1 MSELLRP
8 RRLATLLLLAI
19 TAGLA
24 VVGARGFEQ
33 KLETFQPLGFQ
44 AAAATDHWEVRAVD
58 PQFESTLEVGDR
70 IVLVNG
76 AEASRVPRLSS
87 ALRDAP
93 TAQLVVLRQDR
104 LETVE
109 YQRPPLDLNAPYLI
123 LAFIGCAYA
132 AIGLFVIWR
141 SGSAAGGL
149 LFYLWCLASAV
160 LYVFS
165 PVFPADGLGRWIYFF
180 DEAARLLLPPLTL
193 QLFLSIPRPAA
204 AERRRWMP
212 FLYLPAAVLT
222 LFQADLAWANG
233 NFLVG
238 APSPRMLVV
247 LDRIEL
253 AHLLLFAALSV
264 VVLARRL
271 AALREWEQQRQ
282 LLWLLVGMA
291 AGYLPFFLF
300 NGLPSLLGL
309 ELPES
314 LSALAVL
321 PLACVPFAFAWAV
334 LRYRLWDLGIMVRNG
349 LAYTLTLIFGLTTF
363 SLIDLAVRRTMP
375 VGLGFTRDLLTFIG
389 GILAVGLV
397 VPTHRGIHGALER
410 LQYGRAF
417 GHRRGLQR
425 VAQDLL
431 QERDLDRLCQALL
444 SEVEQALDLERGNL
458 LLLQGP
464 ALVPVRPHAG
474 LPRAVA
480 LATLRDGLWE
490 GEFETLSPIGLP
502 GESATAE
509 QQLYVAGYRYAFP
522 LRVRGQKIGLTLASL
537 RSDGQPLS
545 TEDVDI
551 VRTLLDQAALAIENA
566 QLLDQVHRQLA
577 RVTSLQRHNEEI
589 LESSPAGIVVLD
601 AEGIVASANLA
612 FAAIAG
618 RPRGELIGRQLLDL
632 FPLEAVPE
640 PGSGIRQLSF
650 SDSGGAER
658 HLQLTA
664 APLSAELADAADTA
678 DGSGAAG
685 RRRPDRVLVVQDV
698 SERVAM
704 ERALREQ
711 DRLASLGVLAAG
723 VAHEVNTPLTGI
735 SSYAQMLLADTDASD
750 PRRELLQK
758 VERQTFRASRIV
770 NGLLEFARKRDHESG
785 PVALPA
791 LLAETVDLLRERLQ
805 ARSVTVDWK
814 LPEQTPDVSGSE
826 GELQQVFTNLLLN
839 AIDAAP
845 ERGGRIEIGME
856 KAPVPAGAGATAGV
870 RVRIGDNGSGIEA
883 QHLAKV
889 FEPFY
894 TTKTGKGGTGLGLA
908 ISRSIVEQHGGRILV
923 ESQGRDLGCQFIVDL
938 PTSGN
943 ASPSTPPASPETAR
957 ERA

>member
-1 MSELLRP
+1 MSDFLRL
-8 RRLATLLLLAI
+8 RRLAVLALLVA

-24 VVGARGFEQ
+24 ALGARGFQQ
-33 KLETFQPLGFQ
+33 KLESFQPLGFVAV
-44 AAAATDHWEVRAVD
+44 AAGDNWEVRSVD
-58 PQFESTLEVGDR
+58 PSVDSHLEPGDR

-76 AEASRVPRLSS
+76 AEVGRVPHL
-87 ALRDAP
+87 ADLLRESPDAE
-93 TAQLVVLRQDR
+93 LVVLRHER
-104 LETVE
+104 LETIA
-109 YQRPPLDLNAPYLI
+109 YHRPGLDLDAPYLI
-123 LAFIGCAYA
+123 LALIGCAYL
-132 AIGLFVIWR
+132 AIGLFIIWR
-141 SGSAAGGL
+141 SGATAGGP
-149 LFYLWCLASAV
+149 LFYLWCLVSAV

-165 PVFPADGLGRWIYFF
+165 PVFPPDGLGRWIFF
-180 DEAARLLLPPLTL
+180 CDEAARLLLPPLTL
-193 QLFLSIPRPAA
+193 HLFLSIPRPAA
-204 AERRRWMP
+204 TERRRWLP

-222 LFQADLAWANG
+222 LFQADLVWMNG
-233 NFLVG
+233 SYLVG
-238 APSPRMLVV
+238 APSAPLLRV
-247 LDRIEL
+247 LDRVEL
-253 AHLLLFAALSV
+253 SHLLLFAALAV

-271 AALREWEQQRQ
+271 SVLRDWEQQRQ

-300 NGLPSLLGL
+300 HGLPVLVGL

-314 LSALAVL
+314 LSTLAVL

-349 LAYTLTLIFGLTTF
+349 LSYTLTLIFGLTTF
-363 SLIDLAVRRTMP
+363 SLIDLAVRRALP
-375 VGLGFTRDLLTFIG
+375 VDLGLARDLLTFIG
-389 GILAVGLV
+389 GIVAVGVV
-397 VPTHRGIHGALER
+397 VPAHRGIHGALER

-425 VAQDLL
+425 VAQELL

-444 SEVEQALDLERGNL
+444 TAVEEALDLERSNL

-464 ALVPVRPHAG
+464 ALVPLRPHPG
-474 LPRAVA
+474 IPRATA

-490 GEFETLSPIGLP
+490 GDFETLSAIGLP

-522 LRVRGQKIGLTLASL
+522 LLVRGHQIGLALTSL
-537 RSDGQPLS
+537 RRDRLPLS
-545 TEDVDI
+545 SEDIEI
-551 VRTLLDQAALAIENA
+551 VRALLDQAALAIENA
-566 QLLDQVHRQLA
+566 QLLDQVQRQLA

-601 AEGIVASANLA
+601 ADGSVASANLS

-618 RPRGELIGRQLLDL
+618 CARGEILGRKLLDL
-632 FPLEAVPE
+632 FPLEALPE
-640 PGSGIRQLSF
+640 PGSGMRQLSF
-650 SDSGGAER
+650 QDAAGAAR
-658 HLQLTA
+658 HLQVSA
-664 APLSAELADAADTA
+664 APLAAD
-678 DGSGAAG
+678 DLGDDLGDEHRG
-685 RRRPDRVLVVQDV
+685 HRVVIVQDV
-698 SERVAM
+698 TERVAM

-791 LLAETVDLLRERLQ
+791 LLQETVDLLRERLA
-805 ARSVTVDWK
+805 ARAVLVEWR
-814 LPEQTPDVSGSE
+814 LAAETPTVSGSE

-839 AIDAAP
+839 ALDAAP
-845 ERGGRIEIGME
+845 EQGGRIVIAIDPLPG
-856 KAPVPAGAGATAGV
+856 PRPGPARDPATAGPAELV
-870 RVRIGDNGSGIEA
+870 RVRIEDNGSGIEA
-883 QHLAKV
+883 QHLARV

-908 ISRSIVEQHGGRILV
+908 ISRSIIEQHGGSIRV
-923 ESQGRDLGCQFIVDL
+923 ESRGKDLGCRFEVEL
-938 PTSGN
+938 P
-943 ASPSTPPASPETAR
+943 ATADDTQ
-957 ERA
+957 ERS

>member
-1 MSELLRP
+1 MSEPLRL
-8 RRLATLLLLAI
+8 RRLATFLLLAA

-24 VVGARGFEQ
+24 VLGARGFQQ

-44 AAAATDHWEVRAVD
+44 AAASGDHWEVRAVD
-58 PQFESTLEVGDR
+58 PAYDSALAPGDR

-76 AEASRVPRLSS
+76 SEVSQVPRLAA
-87 ALRDAP
+87 ALRNSP
-93 TAQLVVLRQDR
+93 SSQLVVLRHER
-104 LETVE
+104 LETIE
-109 YQRPPLDLNAPYLI
+109 YQRPPLDLDASYLI
-123 LAFIGCAYA
+123 LALIGCAYA
-132 AIGLFVIWR
+132 AIGLFVVWR
-141 SGSAAGGL
+141 SGTTAGAP
-149 LFYLWCLASAV
+149 LFYLWCLVSAV

-165 PVFPADGLGRWIYFF
+165 PVFPPDELGRWIYFF
-180 DEAARLLLPPLTL
+180 DEAARLLLAPLTL
-193 QLFLSIPRPAA
+193 HLFLSIPRPLAPTAA
-204 AERRRWMP
+204 QRSRWVP

-233 NFLVG
+233 RNLAG
-238 APSPRMLVV
+238 PPSASLLAL

-253 AHLLLFAALSV
+253 AHLMLFAALAV

-271 AALREWEQQRQ
+271 TALRDWEQQRQ
-282 LLWLLVGMA
+282 LLWLVVGMA

-300 NGLPSLLGL
+300 HGLPQILGL
-309 ELPES
+309 DLPES
-314 LSALAVL
+314 LTALAVL

-334 LRYRLWDLGIMVRNG
+334 MRYRLWDLGVMVRNG
-349 LAYTLTLIFGLTTF
+349 LSYTLTLIFGLTTF
-363 SLIDLAVRRTMP
+363 SLIDLAVRRAMP
-375 VGLGFTRDLLTFIG
+375 AELGFTRDLLTFIG
-389 GILAVGLV
+389 GIVAVGLV
-397 VPTHRGIHGALER
+397 VPAHRGIHGALER
-410 LQYGRAF
+410 LQYGHALSR
-417 GHRRGLQR
+417 RRGLAR

-444 SEVEQALDLERGNL
+444 SEAEQALDLERTNL

-474 LPRAVA
+474 IPRAIA

-490 GEFETLSPIGLP
+490 GEFETLQPIGLP
-502 GESATAE
+502 GESATVE

-522 LRVRGQKIGLTLASL
+522 LLVRGTQIGLALASL
-537 RSDGQPLS
+537 RRDRQPLS
-545 TEDVDI
+545 TEDVEI

-601 AEGIVASANLA
+601 ADGRVASANLA

-618 RPRGELIGRQLLDL
+618 RTRSELLGAKLLDL
-632 FPLEAVPE
+632 FPLDALPE
-640 PGSGIRQLSF
+640 PGSGLRQLSF
-650 SDSGGAER
+650 EDATGAAR
-658 HLQLTA
+658 HLQLSA
-664 APLSAELADAADTA
+664 APLAADLSA
-678 DGSGAAG
+678 PGEEPRA
-685 RRRPDRVLVVQDV
+685 DRVLVVQDV

-704 ERALREQ
+704 ERAMREQ

-785 PVALPA
+785 PVTLPT
-791 LLAETVDLLRERLQ
+791 LLQETAELLRERIQ
-805 ARSVTVDWK
+805 ARGIVVDWQ
-814 LPEQTPDVSGSE
+814 LPEATPVVSGSE

-839 AIDAAP
+839 AVDAAP
-845 ERGGRIEIGME
+845 AQGGRIVIAIDAEPSPGC
-856 KAPVPAGAGATAGV
+856 ATPGV
-870 RVRIGDNGSGIEA
+870 RVRIEDNGSGIEA

-908 ISRSIVEQHGGRILV
+908 ISRSIVEQHGGRIRV
-923 ESQGRDLGCQFIVDL
+923 ESRGKDLGCRFVVEL
-938 PTSGN
+938 PAAGI
-943 ASPSTPPASPETAR
+943 AAR
-957 ERA
+957 GAG

>member
-1 MSELLRP
+1 M
-8 RRLATLLLLAI
+8 
-19 TAGLA
+19 
-24 VVGARGFEQ
+24 
-33 KLETFQPLGFQ
+33 
-44 AAAATDHWEVRAVD
+44 
-58 PQFESTLEVGDR
+58 
-70 IVLVNG
+70 
-76 AEASRVPRLSS
+76 
-87 ALRDAP
+87 
-93 TAQLVVLRQDR
+93 
-104 LETVE
+104 
-109 YQRPPLDLNAPYLI
+109 
-123 LAFIGCAYA
+123 
-132 AIGLFVIWR
+132 
-141 SGSAAGGL
+141 
-149 LFYLWCLASAV
+149 

-165 PVFPADGLGRWIYFF
+165 PVFPPDALGRWIYFF

-193 QLFLSIPRPAA
+193 SPAVSRATPAA
-204 AERRRWMP
+204 GEHRRWLP

-233 NFLVG
+233 AWLVG
-238 APSPRMLVV
+238 PPSARLLVS
-247 LDRIEL
+247 LDRVEL

-271 AALREWEQQRQ
+271 AALRDWEQQRQ
-282 LLWLLVGMA
+282 LLWLLVGMS

-300 NGLPSLLGL
+300 SGLPTLLGL

-314 LSALAVL
+314 LSTLAVL

-334 LRYRLWDLGIMVRNG
+334 LRYRLWDLGVMVRNG
-349 LAYTLTLIFGLTTF
+349 LSYTLTLIFGLTTF

-397 VPTHRGIHGALER
+397 IPTHRGIHGVLER
-410 LQYGRAF
+410 LQYGGALR
-417 GHRRGLQR
+417 HRRGLQR
-425 VAQDLL
+425 VAQELL
-431 QERDLDRLCQALL
+431 QERDLDRLCQVLL
-444 SEVEQALDLERGNL
+444 SETEQALDIERANL

-464 ALVPVRPHAG
+464 ALVPVRPHPG
-474 LPRAVA
+474 VPRAAA

-490 GEFETLSPIGLP
+490 GEFETLSPIGMP
-502 GESATAE
+502 GESASVE

-522 LRVRGQKIGLTLASL
+522 LLVRGQRIGLALCSL
-537 RSDGQPLS
+537 RHDRQPLS
-545 TEDVDI
+545 SEDVDI

-589 LESSPAGIVVLD
+589 LESSPAGIVVLSAD
-601 AEGIVASANLA
+601 GTVASANLA

-618 RPRGELIGRQLLDL
+618 RTRAELTGRRLLDL

-640 PGSGIRQLSF
+640 PGSGMRQLSF
-650 SDSGGAER
+650 ADATGAER

-664 APLSAELADAADTA
+664 APLAAELAEV
-678 DGSGAAG
+678 GALRA
-685 RRRPDRVLVVQDV
+685 DRVLVVQDV

-711 DRLASLGVLAAG
+711 DRLAALGVLAAG

-785 PVALPA
+785 PVTLPS
-791 LLAETVDLLRERLQ
+791 LLQETVDLLHERLQ
-805 ARSVTVDWK
+805 ARAVVVEWK
-814 LPEQTPDVSGSE
+814 LPEATPVVSGSE

-839 AIDAAP
+839 ALDAAP
-845 ERGGRIEIGME
+845 EQGGRIEVAIDAE
-856 KAPVPAGAGATAGV
+856 PAPAPATGRV
-870 RVRIGDNGSGIEA
+870 RVRIEDNGSGIEP
-883 QHLAKV
+883 QHLARV

-908 ISRSIVEQHGGRILV
+908 ISKSIVEQHGGRILV
-923 ESQGRDLGCQFIVDL
+923 ESRGRNLGCRFVVEL
-938 PTSGN
+938 PTTGN
-943 ASPSTPPASPETAR
+943 ASPLAAPSPSTSAP

>member
-1 MSELLRP
+1 MSEPLHL
-8 RRLATLLLLAI
+8 RRLATLLLLAA

-24 VVGARGFEQ
+24 VLGARGFEQ

-44 AAAATDHWEVRAVD
+44 ATPAADHWEVGAVD
-58 PQFESTLEVGDR
+58 PLFESALEPGDR

-76 AEASRVPRLSS
+76 AEVSQMPRLA
-87 ALRDAP
+87 ALLREAP
-93 TAQLVVLRQDR
+93 VAQLVVLRHEH

-109 YQRPPLDLNAPYLI
+109 YHRPPLDLDAPYLI
-123 LAFIGCAYA
+123 LALIGCAYA

-141 SGSAAGGL
+141 SSATAGGP
-149 LFYLWCLASAV
+149 LFYLWCLVSAV
-160 LYVFS
+160 LYVYS
-165 PVFPADGLGRWIYFF
+165 PVFPPDALGRWIYFF

-193 QLFLSIPRPAA
+193 QLFLSIPRPLAPLAPTAA
-204 AERRRWMP
+204 ARRRWMP
-212 FLYLPAAVLT
+212 FLYLPAAILT
-222 LFQADLAWANG
+222 LFQADLVWANG
-233 NFLVG
+233 SWVVG
-238 APSPRMLVV
+238 PPSAGLLRA
-247 LDRIEL
+247 LDRVEL
-253 AHLLLFAALSV
+253 VHLLFFAALSV

-271 AALREWEQQRQ
+271 SALKDWEQQRQ
-282 LLWLLVGMA
+282 LLWLLVGMV

-300 NGLPSLLGL
+300 HGLPAILGL

-334 LRYRLWDLGIMVRNG
+334 LRYRLWDLGVMVRNG
-349 LAYTLTLIFGLTTF
+349 LSYALTLIFGLTTF
-363 SLIDLAVRRTMP
+363 SLIDLAVRRSMP

-397 VPTHRGIHGALER
+397 VPTHRGIHGVLER
-410 LQYGRAF
+410 LQYGRTF

-431 QERDLDRLCQALL
+431 QERDLDRLCQVML
-444 SEVEQALDLERGNL
+444 SEVEQALDLERANL

-509 QQLYVAGYRYAFP
+509 QQLYTAGYRYAFP
-522 LRVRGQKIGLTLASL
+522 LLVRGQKIGLALASL
-537 RSDGQPLS
+537 RRDRLPMS
-545 TEDVDI
+545 TEDVEI

-589 LESSPAGIVVLD
+589 LESSPAGIVVLGAD
-601 AEGIVASANLA
+601 GTVASANLA

-618 RPRGELIGRQLLDL
+618 RARSELLGVRLLDL
-632 FPLEAVPE
+632 FPIEALPE
-640 PGSGIRQLSF
+640 PGSGIRQLSYE
-650 SDSGGAER
+650 DASGAQR

-664 APLSAELADAADTA
+664 APLAADLA
-678 DGSGAAG
+678 GAGAA
-685 RRRPDRVLVVQDV
+685 RADRVLVVQDV

-785 PVALPA
+785 PVELPA
-791 LLAETVDLLRERLQ
+791 LLRETVDLLHERLL
-805 ARSVTVDWK
+805 ARGVAIEWS
-814 LPEQTPDVSGSE
+814 LPAEIPAIAGSE

-845 ERGGRIEIGME
+845 ERGAKIEIAIE
-856 KAPVPAGAGATAGV
+856 VAPAAAAQPSGATTGL
-870 RVRIGDNGSGIEA
+870 RVRIEDNGSGIEA

-908 ISRSIVEQHGGRILV
+908 ISRSIVEQHGGRIRV
-923 ESQGRDLGCQFIVDL
+923 ESGGRDLGCRFVVDL

-943 ASPSTPPASPETAR
+943 GSAAAIAR
-957 ERA
+957 DRG

>member
-1 MSELLRP
+1 MSELLRL
-8 RRLATLLLLAI
+8 RRLATLLLLAV

-44 AAAATDHWEVRAVD
+44 ADPAGDHWEVRAVD
-58 PQFESTLEVGDR
+58 PLYESALEPGDR

-76 AEASRVPRLSS
+76 AEVSQVPRLAA

-93 TAQLVVLRQDR
+93 TAQLVVLRQER

-109 YQRPPLDLNAPYLI
+109 YRRPPLDLDVPYLI
-123 LAFIGCAYA
+123 LALIGCAYL

-141 SGSAAGGL
+141 SGGVAGGP
-149 LFYLWCLASAV
+149 LFYLWCLVSAV

-165 PVFPADGLGRWIYFF
+165 PVFPPDGLGRWIYFF

-193 QLFLSIPRPAA
+193 HLFLSIPRPLAPLAPMSAA
-204 AERRRWMP
+204 RWRWLP

-222 LFQADLAWANG
+222 LFQADLVWANG
-233 NFLVG
+233 SYFVG
-238 APSPRMLVV
+238 PPSARLLAM

-271 AALREWEQQRQ
+271 ATLRDWEQQRQ

-300 NGLPSLLGL
+300 HGLPSILGL

-349 LAYTLTLIFGLTTF
+349 LSYTLTLIFGLTTF

-397 VPTHRGIHGALER
+397 VPTHRGIHGVLER
-410 LQYGRAF
+410 LQYGRTF

-444 SEVEQALDLERGNL
+444 SELAQALDLERANL

-464 ALVPVRPHAG
+464 ALVPVRPHPG
-474 LPRAVA
+474 LPRAVT

-490 GEFETLSPIGLP
+490 GEFENLSPVGLP

-509 QQLYVAGYRYAFP
+509 QQLYSAGYRYVFP
-522 LRVRGQKIGLTLASL
+522 LLVRGQKIGLVLSSL
-537 RSDGQPLS
+537 RRDRLPLS

-589 LESSPAGIVVLD
+589 LESSPAGIVVLGAD
-601 AEGIVASANLA
+601 GSVASANLA

-618 RPRGELIGRQLLDL
+618 RSRSELIGIRLLDL

-640 PGSGIRQLSF
+640 PGSGMRQLSYE
-650 SDSGGAER
+650 DAGGAQR

-664 APLSAELADAADTA
+664 APLAADALEGADSAT
-678 DGSGAAG
+678 GARA
-685 RRRPDRVLVVQDV
+685 DRVLVVQDV

-791 LLAETVDLLRERLQ
+791 LLRETVDLLHERLQ
-805 ARSVTVDWK
+805 ARGVAIVWRVPDD
-814 LPEQTPDVSGSE
+814 LPIIAGSE

-845 ERGGRIEIGME
+845 ERGGRIEIAVE
-856 KAPVPAGAGATAGV
+856 TDSAPGDATGRI
-870 RVRIGDNGSGIEA
+870 RVRMEDNGSGIDA

-923 ESQGRDLGCQFIVDL
+923 ESRGQDLGCSFVVDL
-938 PTSGN
+938 PTTGN
-943 ASPSTPPASPETAR
+943 TSPTPSTNGR
-957 ERA
+957 GQG

>member
-1 MSELLRP
+1 MSELLRL
-8 RRLATLLLLAI
+8 RRLATLLLLAV
-19 TAGLA
+19 TAALA
-24 VVGARGFEQ
+24 VLGARGFEQ

-44 AAAATDHWEVRAVD
+44 AAPAGDHWEVRAVD
-58 PQFESTLEVGDR
+58 PLFDSALETGDR

-76 AEASRVPRLSS
+76 AEVSQVPRLAA
-87 ALRDAP
+87 ALREAP
-93 TAQLVVLRQDR
+93 AAQLVVLRRER
-104 LETVE
+104 LETIE
-109 YQRPPLDLNAPYLI
+109 YHRPPLDLDAPYLI
-123 LAFIGCAYA
+123 LALIGCAYA

-141 SGSAAGGL
+141 SSAAAGGP
-149 LFYLWCLASAV
+149 LFYLWCLVSAV
-160 LYVFS
+160 LYVYS
-165 PVFPADGLGRWIYFF
+165 PVFPPDALGRWIYFF

-204 AERRRWMP
+204 AAPRRWMP

-233 NFLVG
+233 TWLVG
-238 APSPRMLVV
+238 PPSAHLLKI
-247 LDRIEL
+247 LDRVEL

-264 VVLARRL
+264 AVLARRL
-271 AALREWEQQRQ
+271 AALRDWEQQRQ
-282 LLWLLVGMA
+282 LLWLLVGMT

-300 NGLPSLLGL
+300 SGLPSMLGL

-314 LSALAVL
+314 LSTLAVL

-334 LRYRLWDLGIMVRNG
+334 MRYRLWDLGVMVRNG
-349 LAYTLTLIFGLTTF
+349 LSYTLTLIFGLTTF
-363 SLIDLAVRRTMP
+363 SLIDLAVRRSMP

-397 VPTHRGIHGALER
+397 VPTHRGIHGMLER
-410 LQYGRAF
+410 LQYGGALRY
-417 GHRRGLQR
+417 RRGLQR
-425 VAQDLL
+425 VAQELL

-444 SEVEQALDLERGNL
+444 AELEQALDLDRANL

-480 LATLRDGLWE
+480 LAALRDGVWE
-490 GEFETLSPIGLP
+490 GEFETLSPVGLP

-509 QQLYVAGYRYAFP
+509 QQLYVAGYRYVFP
-522 LRVRGQKIGLTLASL
+522 LLVRGQKIGLALSSL
-537 RSDGQPLS
+537 RHDRLPLS
-545 TEDVDI
+545 SEDIDI
-551 VRTLLDQAALAIENA
+551 VRSLLDQAALAIENA

-601 AEGIVASANLA
+601 ADGSVASANLA

-618 RPRGELIGRQLLDL
+618 RSRGELTGKRLLDL
-632 FPLEAVPE
+632 FPLEALPE

-650 SDSGGAER
+650 EDASGAQR

-664 APLSAELADAADTA
+664 APLAVDLAAPA
-678 DGSGAAG
+678 GARA
-685 RRRPDRVLVVQDV
+685 DRVLVVQDV

-791 LLAETVDLLRERLQ
+791 LLRETVDLLHERLQ
-805 ARSVTVDWK
+805 ARGVEIVWR
-814 LPEQTPDVSGSE
+814 LPAESPEIAGSE

-845 ERGGRIEIGME
+845 EKGAKIEIAIE
-856 KAPVPAGAGATAGV
+856 AAGPTEPRAAGATPGV
-870 RVRIGDNGSGIEA
+870 RVRIEDNGSGIEA

-908 ISRSIVEQHGGRILV
+908 ISRSIVEQHGGRIQV
-923 ESQGRDLGCQFIVDL
+923 DSRGRDLGCRFVVEL
-938 PTSGN
+938 PASGN
-943 ASPSTPPASPETAR
+943 SAPAASAEAAGGR
-957 ERA
+957 E

>member
-1 MSELLRP
+1 MSDLLRL
-8 RRLATLLLLAI
+8 RRLATLLLLAA

-24 VVGARGFEQ
+24 VLGARGFEQ

-44 AAAATDHWEVRAVD
+44 ATAASDHWEVQSVD
-58 PQFESTLEVGDR
+58 PLFETALEPGDR

-76 AEASRVPRLSS
+76 GEVSQVARLASV
-87 ALRDAP
+87 LRDAP
-93 TAQLVVLRQDR
+93 AAQLVVLRNER
-104 LETVE
+104 LATIE
-109 YQRPPLDLNAPYLI
+109 YRRPPLDLDAPYLI
-123 LAFIGCAYA
+123 LALIGCAYA
-132 AIGLFVIWR
+132 AIGLFVVWR
-141 SGSAAGGL
+141 SGNTAGGP

-165 PVFPADGLGRWIYFF
+165 PVFPPDALGRWIYFF

-193 QLFLSIPRPAA
+193 HLFLSIPRPLAPLAA
-204 AERRRWMP
+204 TAAPRWRSLP

-233 NFLVG
+233 AWLVG
-238 APSPRMLVV
+238 PPSARLLVS
-247 LDRIEL
+247 LDRVEL

-271 AALREWEQQRQ
+271 AALRDWEQQRQ
-282 LLWLLVGMA
+282 LLWLLVGMS

-300 NGLPSLLGL
+300 SGLPTLLGL

-314 LSALAVL
+314 LSTLAVL

-334 LRYRLWDLGIMVRNG
+334 LRYRLWDLGVMVRNG
-349 LAYTLTLIFGLTTF
+349 LSYTLTLIFGLTTF

-397 VPTHRGIHGALER
+397 IPTHRGIHGVLER
-410 LQYGRAF
+410 LQYGGALR
-417 GHRRGLQR
+417 HRRGLQR
-425 VAQDLL
+425 VAQELL
-431 QERDLDRLCQALL
+431 QERDLDRLCQVLL
-444 SEVEQALDLERGNL
+444 SETEQALDIERANL

-464 ALVPVRPHAG
+464 ALVPVRPHPG
-474 LPRAVA
+474 VPRAAA

-490 GEFETLSPIGLP
+490 GEFETLSPIGMP
-502 GESATAE
+502 GESASVE

-522 LRVRGQKIGLTLASL
+522 LLVRGQRIGLALCSL
-537 RSDGQPLS
+537 RHDRQPLS
-545 TEDVDI
+545 SEDVDI

-589 LESSPAGIVVLD
+589 LESSPAGIVVLGAD
-601 AEGIVASANLA
+601 GTVASANLA

-618 RPRGELIGRQLLDL
+618 RTRAELTGRRLLDL

-640 PGSGIRQLSF
+640 PGSGMRQLSF
-650 SDSGGAER
+650 ADATGAER

-664 APLSAELADAADTA
+664 APLAAELAEV
-678 DGSGAAG
+678 GALRA
-685 RRRPDRVLVVQDV
+685 DRVLVVQDV

-711 DRLASLGVLAAG
+711 DRLAALGVLAAG

-735 SSYAQMLLADTDASD
+735 SSYAQMLLADTDEAD

-785 PVALPA
+785 PCDVPA
-791 LLAETVDLLRERLQ
+791 LLRETVDLLHERLV
-805 ARSVTVDWK
+805 ARGVAVEWS
-814 LPEQTPDVSGSE
+814 LPEATPAISGSD

-845 ERGGRIEIGME
+845 ERGGRIEIAVE
-856 KAPVPAGAGATAGV
+856 AVPCAGAAATVGL
-870 RVRIGDNGSGIEA
+870 RVRMEDNGSGIEA

-908 ISRSIVEQHGGRILV
+908 ISRSIIEQHGGRIQV
-923 ESQGRDLGCQFIVDL
+923 ESRGKDLGCRFVVDL
-938 PTSGN
+938 PTAGN
-943 ASPSTPPASPETAR
+943 AAR
-957 ERA
+957 AADAAQERA

>member
-1 MSELLRP
+1 MSDFLRL
-8 RRLATLLLLAI
+8 RRFVTFALLAA

-24 VVGARGFEQ
+24 VLGARGFQQ

-44 AAAATDHWEVRAVD
+44 AVASGDNWEVRAVD
-58 PQFESTLEVGDR
+58 PLFDSRLEPGDR

-76 AEASRVPRLSS
+76 AEVSRVPRLGDL
-87 ALRDAP
+87 LRESPA
-93 TAQLVVLRQDR
+93 AELVVLRHER
-104 LETVE
+104 LETLE
-109 YQRPPLDLNAPYLI
+109 YHRPPLDLDAPYLI
-123 LAFIGCAYA
+123 LALIGCAYLA
-132 AIGLFVIWR
+132 VGLFIIWR
-141 SGSAAGGL
+141 SGATAGGP
-149 LFYLWCLASAV
+149 LFYLWCLVSAV

-165 PVFPADGLGRWIYFF
+165 PVFPPDALGRWIYFF

-193 QLFLSIPRPAA
+193 HLFLSIPRPVVTD
-204 AERRRWMP
+204 RRRWLP

-222 LFQADLAWANG
+222 LFQADLVWMNG
-233 NFLVG
+233 SYLVG
-238 APSPRMLVV
+238 TPTVRLLGA
-247 LDRIEL
+247 LDRVEL

-271 AALREWEQQRQ
+271 SVLRDWEQQRQ

-300 NGLPSLLGL
+300 HGLPTLLGL

-314 LSALAVL
+314 LATLAVL

-349 LAYTLTLIFGLTTF
+349 LSYTLTLIFGLTTF
-363 SLIDLAVRRTMP
+363 SLIDLAVRRSLP
-375 VGLGFTRDLLTFIG
+375 VNLGFARDLLTFIG
-389 GILAVGLV
+389 GIVAVGFV
-397 VPTHRGIHGALER
+397 VPAHRGISGALER

-425 VAQDLL
+425 VAQELL

-444 SEVEQALDLERGNL
+444 AAVEEALDLERSNL

-464 ALVPVRPHAG
+464 ALVPVRPHPG
-474 LPRAVA
+474 IPRATA
-480 LATLRDGLWE
+480 LATLRDDLWE
-490 GEFETLSPIGLP
+490 GDFETLSAIGLP

-522 LRVRGQKIGLTLASL
+522 LLVRGHQIGLALTSL
-537 RSDGQPLS
+537 RRDRLPLS
-545 TEDVDI
+545 SEDVEI
-551 VRTLLDQAALAIENA
+551 VRALLDQAALAIENA
-566 QLLDQVHRQLA
+566 QLLDQVQRQLA

-589 LESSPAGIVVLD
+589 LESSPAGIVVLAAD
-601 AEGIVASANLA
+601 GSVASANLS

-618 RPRGELIGRQLLDL
+618 RTRGEIIGQKLLDL
-632 FPLEAVPE
+632 FPLEALPE
-640 PGSGIRQLSF
+640 PGSGMRQISF
-650 SDSGGAER
+650 QDAAGAAR
-658 HLQLTA
+658 HLQVSA
-664 APLSAELADAADTA
+664 APLAADELG
-678 DGSGAAG
+678 DDHRGH
-685 RRRPDRVLVVQDV
+685 RVVVVQDV
-698 SERVAM
+698 TERVAM

-785 PVALPA
+785 PVTLPA
-791 LLAETVDLLRERLQ
+791 LLEETVDLLRERLA
-805 ARSVTVDWK
+805 ARAVLVEWH
-814 LPEQTPDVSGSE
+814 LPAETPTISGSE

-839 AIDAAP
+839 ALDAAP
-845 ERGGRIEIGME
+845 EQGGRIVIAIESLPGSGSDP
-856 KAPVPAGAGATAGV
+856 KGDPAPDGPVELV
-870 RVRIGDNGSGIEA
+870 RVRIEDNGSGIEA
-883 QHLAKV
+883 QHLARV

-908 ISRSIVEQHGGRILV
+908 ISRSIIEQHGGRILV
-923 ESQGRDLGCQFIVDL
+923 ESRGKDLGCRFVVEL
-938 PTSGN
+938 PAKGRESQ
-943 ASPSTPPASPETAR
+943 

>member
-1 MSELLRP
+1 
-8 RRLATLLLLAI
+8 
-19 TAGLA
+19 
-24 VVGARGFEQ
+24 
-33 KLETFQPLGFQ
+33 
-44 AAAATDHWEVRAVD
+44 
-58 PQFESTLEVGDR
+58 
-70 IVLVNG
+70 
-76 AEASRVPRLSS
+76 
-87 ALRDAP
+87 
-93 TAQLVVLRQDR
+93 
-104 LETVE
+104 
-109 YQRPPLDLNAPYLI
+109 
-123 LAFIGCAYA
+123 
-132 AIGLFVIWR
+132 
-141 SGSAAGGL
+141 
-149 LFYLWCLASAV
+149 
-160 LYVFS
+160 
-165 PVFPADGLGRWIYFF
+165 
-180 DEAARLLLPPLTL
+180 
-193 QLFLSIPRPAA
+193 
-204 AERRRWMP
+204 
-212 FLYLPAAVLT
+212 
-222 LFQADLAWANG
+222 
-233 NFLVG
+233 
-238 APSPRMLVV
+238 
-247 LDRIEL
+247 
-253 AHLLLFAALSV
+253 
-264 VVLARRL
+264 
-271 AALREWEQQRQ
+271 
-282 LLWLLVGMA
+282 
-291 AGYLPFFLF
+291 
-300 NGLPSLLGL
+300 
-309 ELPES
+309 
-314 LSALAVL
+314 SALAVL

-334 LRYRLWDLGIMVRNG
+334 LRYRLWDLGVMVRNG
-349 LAYTLTLIFGLTTF
+349 LSYALTLIFGLTTF

-397 VPTHRGIHGALER
+397 VPTHRGIHGMLER
-410 LQYGRAF
+410 LQYGGALR
-417 GHRRGLQR
+417 HRRGLQR
-425 VAQDLL
+425 VAQELL

-444 SEVEQALDLERGNL
+444 AEVEQALDLERANL

-464 ALVPVRPHAG
+464 ALVPVRPHPG
-474 LPRAVA
+474 IPRAVA

-509 QQLYVAGYRYAFP
+509 QQLYLAGYRYVFP
-522 LRVRGQKIGLTLASL
+522 LLVRGQKIGLALSSL
-537 RSDGQPLS
+537 RHDRLPLS
-545 TEDVDI
+545 SEDIDI
-551 VRTLLDQAALAIENA
+551 VRALLDQAALAIENA

-589 LESSPAGIVVLD
+589 LESSPAGIVVLAAD
-601 AEGIVASANLA
+601 GTVTSANLA

-618 RPRGELIGRQLLDL
+618 RARGDLIGQRLLEL
-632 FPLEAVPE
+632 FPLESMPE
-640 PGSGIRQLSF
+640 PGSGIRQLAF
-650 SDSGGAER
+650 VDAGGAER

-664 APLSAELADAADTA
+664 APLSAELAAAA
-678 DGSGAAG
+678 DGSACSDGSDG
-685 RRRPDRVLVVQDV
+685 SDGEGSRRPDRVLVVQDV

-791 LLAETVDLLRERLQ
+791 LLQETVDLLHERLQ
-805 ARSVTVDWK
+805 ARGVAVEWN
-814 LPEQTPDVSGSE
+814 LPVETPSIAGSE

-845 ERGGRIEIGME
+845 EKDGRIEVAIDTTPLPG
-856 KAPVPAGAGATAGV
+856 GATTGV
-870 RVRIGDNGSGIEA
+870 RVRIEDNGSGIEA

-908 ISRSIVEQHGGRILV
+908 ISRSIVEQHGGRIQV
-923 ESQGRDLGCQFIVDL
+923 ESRGRDLGCRFVVDL

-943 ASPSTPPASPETAR
+943 ASPSFSPSSPSR

>member
-1 MSELLRP
+1 MSELFRL
-8 RRLATLLLLAI
+8 RRLATLLLLAA

-24 VVGARGFEQ
+24 MLGARGFQQ

-44 AAAATDHWEVRAVD
+44 AAAAGDHWEVRAVD
-58 PQFESTLEVGDR
+58 PLFESLLEPGDR

-76 AEASRVPRLSS
+76 AEASQVPRLSA
-87 ALRDAP
+87 ALRETP
-93 TAQLVVLRQDR
+93 TAQLVVLRHDR

-109 YQRPPLDLNAPYLI
+109 YHRPPLDLDAPYLI
-123 LAFIGCAYA
+123 LALIGCAYA

-141 SGSAAGGL
+141 SSAAPGGP
-149 LFYLWCLASAV
+149 LFYLWCLVSAV

-165 PVFPADGLGRWIYFF
+165 PVLPPDALGRWIYFF

-193 QLFLSIPRPAA
+193 HLFLSIPRPAA
-204 AERRRWMP
+204 GEHRRWLP

-233 NFLVG
+233 AWLVG
-238 APSPRMLVV
+238 APSVPLLAV

-264 VVLARRL
+264 AVLARRL
-271 AALREWEQQRQ
+271 SALRDWEQQRQ

-300 NGLPSLLGL
+300 HGLPSILGL
-309 ELPES
+309 DLPES

-334 LRYRLWDLGIMVRNG
+334 LRYRLWDLGVMVRNG

-397 VPTHRGIHGALER
+397 VPTHRGIHGVLER
-410 LQYGRAF
+410 LQYGRTF
-417 GHRRGLQR
+417 SHRRGLQR

-444 SEVEQALDLERGNL
+444 SEVEQALDLERANL

-464 ALVPVRPHAG
+464 ALVPVRPHPG
-474 LPRAVA
+474 IPRAVA

-509 QQLYVAGYRYAFP
+509 QQLYVAGYRYVFP
-522 LRVRGQKIGLTLASL
+522 LLVRGQKIGLALSSL
-537 RSDGQPLS
+537 RRDRLPLS

-551 VRTLLDQAALAIENA
+551 VRALLDQAALAIENA

-601 AEGIVASANLA
+601 GDGTVVSANLA

-618 RPRGELIGRQLLDL
+618 RTRGELIGAKLLDL
-632 FPLEAVPE
+632 FPLEALPE
-640 PGSGIRQLSF
+640 PGSGLRQLSF
-650 SDSGGAER
+650 EDAGGAAR

-664 APLSAELADAADTA
+664 APLAAELADAGDPAHA
-678 DGSGAAG
+678 
-685 RRRPDRVLVVQDV
+685 RRADRVLVVQDV

-785 PVALPA
+785 PVTLPS
-791 LLAETVDLLRERLQ
+791 LLQETVDLLHERLQ
-805 ARSVTVDWK
+805 ARAVVVEWK
-814 LPEQTPDVSGSE
+814 LPEATPVVSGSE

-839 AIDAAP
+839 ALDAAP
-845 ERGGRIEIGME
+845 EQGGRIEVAIDAE
-856 KAPVPAGAGATAGV
+856 PAPAPATGRV
-870 RVRIGDNGSGIEA
+870 RVRIEDNGSGIEP
-883 QHLAKV
+883 QHLARV

-908 ISRSIVEQHGGRILV
+908 ISKSIVEQHGGRILV
-923 ESQGRDLGCQFIVDL
+923 ESRGRNLGCRFVVEL
-938 PTSGN
+938 PTTGN
-943 ASPSTPPASPETAR
+943 ASPLAAPSPSTSAP